1 MPTNK
6 AASVKVEGLTE
17 LRNALKRLEDL
28 ESIDQVTDALWAAA
42 DAIVSEAQGRA
53 SSPMERGMASRL
65 KKSRS
70 KAKAAVIIG
79 GKPYDLGAEFG
90 AKRWPQFKEWRGNDL
105 NAGYVL
111 FPAIRSKQDDLVDD
125 LADVIKR
132 VFKDNRQARG
142 SAGKVLDALNQA
154 LGG

>member
-17 LRNALKRLEDL
+17 LRNALKRLEDV
-28 ESIDQVTDALWAAA
+28 ESIGEITEALWAAA
-42 DAIVSEAQGRA
+42 DEIVDEARGRA
-53 SSPMERGMASRL
+53 SSPMEKAMTSRL

-70 KAKAAVIIG
+70 RAKAAVIIG

-90 AKRWPQFKEWRGNDL
+90 AKRWHQFKDWRGNDM
-105 NAGYVL
+105 NAGYAV

-125 LADVIKR
+125 LADVIKQ

-142 SAGKVLDALNQA
+142 SAGRVMDALDRA
-154 LGG
+154 LR